1 MNDIRRQQSQKPR
14 LPRKIQHESQRK
26 FNRHIKLFYSITH
39 QEPVSVLPQSCL
51 ILTCQSN
58 LQNTCLLILFF
69 FSIYIYIY
77 LAAPGLRFSKRD
89 LQLQGV
95 GSGSLTRD
103 LTWAPCFGTMESQ
116 PLDHQGSPCLL
127 LLSLIIL
134 LPLQAAKSSE
144 KSSGGGGARCSVR
157 RLNISVASSLHFTLT
172 QAGSWPARQN
182 SGEEHSFWG
191 LVELGLNPSPAN
203 Y

>member
-1 MNDIRRQQSQKPR
+1 MSMNDVRRQQSQKPR

-77 LAAPGLRFSKRD
+77 IWLHQVLDSASGIFSCRVLD
-89 LQLQGV
+89 LV
-95 GSGSLTRD
+95 
-103 LTWAPCFGTMESQ
+103 P
-116 PLDHQGSPCLL
+116 
-127 LLSLIIL
+127 
-134 LPLQAAKSSE
+134 
-144 KSSGGGGARCSVR
+144 
-157 RLNISVASSLHFTLT
+157 
-172 QAGSWPARQN
+172 
-182 SGEEHSFWG
+182 
-191 LVELGLNPSPAN
+191 
-203 Y
+203 